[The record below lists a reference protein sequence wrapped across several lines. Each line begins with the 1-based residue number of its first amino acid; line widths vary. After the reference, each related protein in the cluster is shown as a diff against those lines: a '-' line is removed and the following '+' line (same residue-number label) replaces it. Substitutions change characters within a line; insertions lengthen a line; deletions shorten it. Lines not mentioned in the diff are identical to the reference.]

1 MWVEDGGNLMPLG
14 FERGSAYNRRQDIHA
29 RFGGQQQSGIITPT
43 GAPVIFIISGKRGLE
58 YGYDDRQH
66 ADGLIEYFGEGQK
79 GDMTL
84 TGGNKA
90 IADHLANG
98 KTLLFFEKEYP
109 ARHIIFKDEMICQGW
124 HFEDGPDIAGTT
136 RKAIVFELRPLDSV
150 VHIAD
155 ENVSPAIG
163 SLDVLRARAFAAAKP
178 SVSSTTVT
186 RSVYERSADVRD
198 YVLARSKGSCEGCGV
213 AAPFLRTN
221 GTPYLEPHHIRR
233 VSDGGPDDPRFVI
246 ALCPN
251 CHRRV
256 HFGTDGV
263 GYNTTLL
270 SKMKAVEVN

>member
-1 MWVEDGGNLMPLG
+1 MPLG

-29 RFGGQQQSGIITPT
+29 RFGGQQQSGIITPA

-58 YGYDDRQH
+58 YGYNDRQH
-66 ADGLIEYFGEGQK
+66 ADGMIEYFGEGQK

-124 HFEDGPDIAGTT
+124 HFEDGPDSTGTM
-136 RKAIVFELRPLDSV
+136 RKAIVFELRPLESV

-155 ENVSPAIG
+155 ETIAPAG
-163 SLDVLRARAFAAAKP
+163 GGLDILRARAFAAAKP
-178 SVSSTTVT
+178 NVPSATVT
-186 RSVYERSADVRD
+186 RTVYERSADVRD
-198 YVLARSKGSCEGCGV
+198 YVLARSKGSCEGCGT
-213 AAPFLRTN
+213 AAPFTRAN

-256 HFGTDGV
+256 HFGGDGAN
-263 GYNTTLL
+263 YNTSLL
-270 SKMKAVEVN
+270 SKMKAIEVT